1 MITEITVPTDP
12 DWPSRVRA
20 RAHHIVSKHESCTQ
34 SIVAA
39 FMEELGI
46 DDPLVLR
53 AAGAMHGGMLS
64 SLTCGV
70 VSGGM
75 MVLGLLMGRENL
87 EEGLDG
93 LFPVVVPSQ
102 DLVARLQKRLGSTS
116 CKEISGVDFTDL
128 EAAMKFISSGE
139 NAQCFDHVAAGAE
152 EIARFLQERSEK
164 GELFR
169 TDTEK
174 TPRAVGKG

>member
-12 DWPSRVRA
+12 DWPARVRA
-20 RAHHIVSKHESCTQ
+20 RAHHIVSKYESCTQ

-53 AAGAMHGGMLS
+53 AAGAMHGGMVS
-64 SLTCGV
+64 SLTCGI

-75 MVLGLLMGRENL
+75 MVLGLLVGRENI
-87 EEGLDG
+87 EEGMDG
-93 LFPVVVPSQ
+93 LFPIVVPAQ

-128 EAAMKFISSGE
+128 ERAMKFISSGE
-139 NAQCFDHVAAGAE
+139 NTKCFDLVANGAE
-152 EIARFLQERSEK
+152 EIARFLQELSEK

-169 TDTEK
+169 TD
-174 TPRAVGKG
+174 A